1 MPFKELIAYLFGL
14 GLLVNAAIFVPQAIK
29 IFKAKSAQGVSVL
42 TFGGFNILQFIGIL
56 HGYFQNDP
64 SILIG
69 MAASFICCGAV
80 TVGALIYRK
89 QLS

>member
-1 MPFKELIAYLFGL
+1 MTLQEIVAWLFGA
-14 GLLVNAAIFVPQAIK
+14 GLLVNAAIFVPQALK

-42 TFGGFNILQFIGIL
+42 TFAGFNILQLIGIL
-56 HGYFQNDP
+56 HGYFQHDM

-80 TVGALIYRK
+80 TVGAMIYH
-89 QLS
+89 SE